1 MFASDEATPDR
12 TIDFELKKG
21 AELFGRV
28 VDRKSGAA
36 LTGAQVYLEGQ
47 LSSASV
53 VSLLSSTVTDSTGR
67 FELRGLAAGLGSV
80 TVSADGHHTRIVS
93 GLQFENGQRLGPV
106 ELDLT
111 PTADGEEPALELTGI
126 GAVLTARNDAEILSI
141 DGRSVVELGFNGAV
155 QHSRGLE
162 GTCVPLMIRRAADL
176 SVVTITACRQ
186 RVRG

>member
-1 MFASDEATPDR
+1 
-12 TIDFELKKG
+12 
-21 AELFGRV
+21 

-80 TVSADGHHTRIVS
+80 TVSADAHHTRIVS

-126 GAVLTARNDAEILSI
+126 GAVLTARNDALIISELMPGAGAAQAGLVVGDEILSI

-155 QHSRGLE
+155 QHIRGLE